1 MPSSGPDKL
10 VRSCHVHAGNS
21 LSRGHAVW
29 WTFSHPS
36 LVWQALGALQLWLRL
51 ICQTMPNHAKPCQT
65 MPNHAK
71 PCQTMP
77 NHSIFSLML
86 KPNWAGRSR
95 TFVSLCRPAD
105 VGFGKWGIWY
115 DAFLGCSSPGNC
127 QWVWCTCPCL
137 EYIYILYNDGA
148 GLCMSIKVYYIIY
161 IYTHLISIY
170 LLHM

>member
-51 ICQTMPNHAKPCQT
+51 ICQTMPNH
-65 MPNHAK
+65 
-71 PCQTMP
+71 
-77 NHSIFSLML
+77 SIFSLML

-95 TFVSLCRPAD
+95 TFVSLCRTAD

-137 EYIYILYNDGA
+137 EYIYILYNDMA

-161 IYTHLISIY
+161 IYTHLIYIFVAHVELTVTHQYPPTHSTFG
-170 LLHM
+170 